1 MDVQM
6 PVMDGLMATGKIRER
21 ETQTK
26 SHVPVIALTA
36 RAMQEDESIC
46 IDAGM
51 DAYLS
56 KPLQSEDLLRTLDE
70 LTASQDGAAA
80 TKK

>member
-6 PVMDGLMATGKIRER
+6 PVMAGLLATRKIRER
-21 ETQTK
+21 ETETW

-46 IDAGM
+46 IEAGM
-51 DAYLS
+51 DAYLT
-56 KPLQSEDLLRTLDE
+56 KPLQSEDLFRILDALTSGQHIGE
-70 LTASQDGAAA
+70 LTA
-80 TKK
+80 

>member
-1 MDVQM
+1 VL
-6 PVMDGLMATGKIRER
+6 DGLMATRRIRER
-21 ETQTK
+21 EAETK

-46 IDAGM
+46 IGAGM

-56 KPLQSEDLLRTLDE
+56 KPLQPDDLMRTLDE
-70 LTASQDGAAA
+70 LTQDGATVAG
-80 TKK
+80 K

>member
-1 MDVQM
+1 
-6 PVMDGLMATGKIRER
+6 
-21 ETQTK
+21 
-26 SHVPVIALTA
+26 VPVIALTA